1 MRRPKLDAGHMG
13 KLIRLTKGFDINLQG
28 KAALKLAQSEQ
39 PETFAIKPTDF
50 HGIYLPRLLVNEGD
64 VVKAGSPLF
73 HDKKNESI
81 VFTSPVSGEVVEI
94 KRGQKRKLLEVK
106 ILADRTVEHVPF
118 TKFSTS
124 EIANLSREQ
133 VQSQILT
140 SGVWV
145 NLIQRPFGVVAD
157 PAETPKSIFISG
169 FDSHPLA
176 PDYNFLFRGQEQYFQ
191 AGIDILRKFT
201 SGPIH
206 LNVHSKREI
215 GTIFSQAQGVEL
227 NKFSGPH
234 PSGCV
239 GVQIHHIDPLGK
251 SDVIWTINPYGVIQ
265 IGKLFL
271 NGVYDAS
278 KTIAVAGSEVKEP
291 QYFRTYTGA
300 GVKKFLYNN
309 LKQQHVRIVSGNVLT
324 GTQIGMDDHIGFYDQ
339 LVSVIPEGDQ
349 YEFLGW
355 ITHSAD
361 KLSLS
366 RAWGLFSFLNYNKE
380 YRLDS
385 NTKGEP
391 RAFVQ
396 TGVFEKVTP
405 MDVLPTH
412 LLKAIIAEDYDEM
425 EALGIYEVIEEDL
438 ALCEFVDVSKHNV
451 QAILREGIDLIQN
464 S

>member
-1 MRRPKLDAGHMG
+1 
-13 KLIRLTKGFDINLQG
+13 
-28 KAALKLAQSEQ
+28 
-39 PETFAIKPTDF
+39 
-50 HGIYLPRLLVNEGD
+50 
-64 VVKAGSPLF
+64 
-73 HDKKNESI
+73 
-81 VFTSPVSGEVVEI
+81 VEI

>member
-1 MRRPKLDAGHMG
+1 MG
-13 KLIRLTKGFDINLQG
+13 KLIRLKKGFDINLQG

-50 HGIYLPRLLVNEGD
+50 HGIYMPRLIVNEGD
-64 VVKAGSPLF
+64 IVKAGSTLF

-106 ILADRTVEHVPF
+106 ILADRTIEYAPF

-124 EIANLSREQ
+124 EIANLTREQ
-133 VQSQILT
+133 VQPQILT

-145 NLIQRPFGVVAD
+145 NLVQRPFGIVAD
-157 PAETPKSIFISG
+157 PTETPKSIFISG

-201 SGPIH
+201 AGPIH

-271 NGVYDAS
+271 NGIYDAS

-300 GVKKFLYNN
+300 GVKKFLYDN

-355 ITHSAD
+355 ITPTAN

>member
-1 MRRPKLDAGHMG
+1 MG

>member
-1 MRRPKLDAGHMG
+1 MG

-339 LVSVIPEGDQ
+339 LVSVIPEGDH
-349 YEFLGW
+349 YEFLGS
-355 ITHSAD
+355 ITHSAE